1 MGERLESFKKA
12 WELVLGCLAS
22 KQDSWALLYALALLW
37 LRWCLCTAR
46 RHDAL
51 CAPGMGGRG
60 LARAAAHCSRQSV
73 WARAGPEQSSLPE
86 VGLEVPLSPD
96 TRQDHPQLERFPFP
110 NTPIALDCRPSFL
123 FRSSLWIVRIR
134 GKWVPTSARHSYI
147 RKEAAVSK

>member
-1 MGERLESFKKA
+1 MSWHCYDSGGAYVQRGGMMPYVLRA
-12 WELVLGCLAS
+12 W
-22 KQDSWALLYALALLW
+22 
-37 LRWCLCTAR
+37 
-46 RHDAL
+46 
-51 CAPGMGGRG
+51 GGRG

-123 FRSSLWIVRIR
+123 FRSSL
-134 GKWVPTSARHSYI
+134 
-147 RKEAAVSK
+147 